1 MIILGAVK
9 MKETGRIRPIKMAKD
24 ISTAFAAQFG
34 LSKSRSLQIA
44 RASCV
49 GNMLIG
55 IGKLLMGIL
64 SFSFFTCVSA
74 FYTFGTVVAKSCAL
88 AGLIQDNDRNTQY
101 RYYRL
106 SGIVLIAASILYIIY
121 SIRLFFFPVT
131 TSFHPYLAMGIATF
145 TFTELAVN
153 IRGVIVERHN
163 RTPLFHAIKMINLAS
178 SMICLVLTQ
187 TAILS
192 FASEHIEE
200 HSRANGTIGIIMGAA
215 ATVLGIIMIVRITQI
230 QNNKCYGAAYRKVKK
245 QMRQMRLKIKMKP
258 LRYIEMEGDAAKLYV
273 RLRKPEDQK
282 NFERLAERVY
292 EKLLIDLINDE
303 YRLEEKR

>member
-1 MIILGAVK
+1 
-9 MKETGRIRPIKMAKD
+9 MKERGRIRPIKMAKD

-106 SGIVLIAASILYIIY
+106 SGIVLIAASVLYIIY
-121 SIRLFFFPVT
+121 SMKKV
-131 TSFHPYLAMGIATF
+131 
-145 TFTELAVN
+145 
-153 IRGVIVERHN
+153 
-163 RTPLFHAIKMINLAS
+163 
-178 SMICLVLTQ
+178 VL
-187 TAILS
+187 
-192 FASEHIEE
+192 
-200 HSRANGTIGIIMGAA
+200 TIGIIIALVLAALLMWKVVFPFLGWALGGIFGAIE
-215 ATVLGIIMIVRITQI
+215 LSFDGIIS
-230 QNNKCYGAAYRKVKK
+230 AVKSV
-245 QMRQMRLKIKMKP
+245 L
-258 LRYIEMEGDAAKLYV
+258 
-273 RLRKPEDQK
+273 
-282 NFERLAERVY
+282 N
-292 EKLLIDLINDE
+292 
-303 YRLEEKR
+303 